1 MSKKVLDFLNFYG
14 TSLFGGILTLSFIF
28 KAYDINNAMIFPV
41 SLSQH
46 VVVYI
51 FWTSVSVHRKRR
63 NKLLVNRV
71 PMIVVSGYDF
81 CLQHGYFWHVPRSQG
96 RDDKI
101 LQFELKW
108 MFWIVSWIC
117 FKWGGGWLLSYLSAS
132 PSYFTSQ
139 CIESMEILP

>member
-81 CLQHGYFWHVPRSQG
+81 CLQHGYF
-96 RDDKI
+96 
-101 LQFELKW
+101 
-108 MFWIVSWIC
+108 
-117 FKWGGGWLLSYLSAS
+117 
-132 PSYFTSQ
+132 
-139 CIESMEILP
+139 